1 MVCDGFQ
8 FHLRLASPTMQ
19 WVIPHRSEVFSPW
32 LWSPGKECRV
42 RNPHAGGVEKGGND
56 GEEEM
61 GYAGSFHC
69 LVSSYPD

>member
-1 MVCDGFQ
+1 
-8 FHLRLASPTMQ
+8 MQ
-19 WVIPHRSEVFSPW
+19 WVIPHWSEVFSPW

-61 GYAGSFHC
+61 GYVGSFHC